1 MKLQPGQ
8 IPGDMVQHL
17 RAVCE
22 GKRHMPVGG
31 HMKVQKLDISSCLRW
46 VLVMWGLW
54 SDVREQIWNRK
65 LQSKDSPAVYL
76 LHLG

>member
-31 HMKVQKLDISSCLRW
+31 HMKVQKLDIS
-46 VLVMWGLW
+46 
-54 SDVREQIWNRK
+54 
-65 LQSKDSPAVYL
+65 
-76 LHLG
+76 